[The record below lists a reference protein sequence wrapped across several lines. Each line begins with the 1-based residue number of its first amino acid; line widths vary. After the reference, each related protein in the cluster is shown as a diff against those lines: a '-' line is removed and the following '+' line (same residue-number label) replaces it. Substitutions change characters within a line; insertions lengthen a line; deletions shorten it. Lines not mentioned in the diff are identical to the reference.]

1 MKLEVITPEKKLFEG
16 NARAVQFPGI
26 NGSFQLLENHAPIIS
41 ALGKGVIKV
50 DLDDSIKELAA
61 MAKEIERDA
70 SNDKVIRLT
79 INGGVVE
86 CRNNKV
92 IVLAE

>member
-16 NARAVQFPGI
+16 EVKAVQFPGI

-41 ALGKGVIKV
+41 ALGKGKIKV
-50 DLDDSIKELAA
+50 DLDGSYKEFEV
-61 MAKEIERDA
+61 MENEIERDD
-70 SNDKVIRLT
+70 SNDRVIRLT

-92 IVLAE
+92 IVLAD

>member
-16 NARAVQFPGI
+16 DAKAIQFPGI

-41 ALGKGVIKV
+41 ALGKGKIKV
-50 DLDDSIKELAA
+50 DLDGSSKEFEI
-61 MAKEIERDA
+61 MENEIEQDD
-70 SNDKVIRLT
+70 SNDRIIRLT

-92 IVLAE
+92 IVLAD

>member
-16 NARAVQFPGI
+16 EVKAVQFPGI

-41 ALGKGVIKV
+41 ALGKGKIKI
-50 DLDDSIKELAA
+50 DLDTTSAELKV
-61 MAKEIERDA
+61 MANEVEKDDA
-70 SNDKVIRLT
+70 SDKVIRLM
-79 INGGVVE
+79 IKGGVVE

>member
-16 NARAVQFPGI
+16 NAKAVQFPGI

-50 DLDDSIKELAA
+50 DLDDSIKELEA